1 MKHLNKSKRKLIL
14 TISGADQNDHKQS
27 SELTFSF
34 LKTDKII
41 PFKPQY
47 YPKEKKS
54 LPRCVLFLDSWQFF
68 AKRTHKLLK
77 ILN

>member
-1 MKHLNKSKRKLIL
+1 MKHLNKSKRELIL

-27 SELTFSF
+27 SKLTFSF

-47 YPKEKKS
+47 YPKEKK
-54 LPRCVLFLDSWQFF
+54 
-68 AKRTHKLLK
+68 
-77 ILN
+77 